1 LRGEPLLPSGRLPAA
16 LTRTPQSRIGD
27 DIMAEYKLL
36 FEHSGDPAYRTLAG
50 YRATG
55 GFQALPKAL
64 GMGRQAVIDEVKAS
78 GLRGR
83 GGAGF
88 PTWIKWNGL
97 PKEKTRSHYVIC
109 NADEG
114 EPGTF
119 KDKELMENCPF
130 QVVEG
135 MAIAGF
141 ATQSDVGYIYIRGE
155 FIDSARA
162 MRAAIDEAYDAG
174 LLGKNILGS
183 GWDFDLYIHMGAGS
197 YECGE
202 ESALMS
208 SLMGERGMPRLKFP
222 HAPLPTISGLF
233 DSPTLINNV
242 ETYACAP
249 FIVQNGGA
257 WYASI
262 GASTKNSRGTKLF
275 SVSGHVNRP
284 ANYEI
289 EFGTP
294 LTELLDLAGGMKGGA
309 LKACVPGGSSV
320 PMIDAEECGRA
331 ILGYEEMADVKSMVG
346 SGGCMFLNE
355 HTCIVTFTWRT
366 AVFYANESCG
376 KCTPCREGTRWLV
389 QILERIMAGGGR
401 QGDVELLLDV
411 CSQIDGRSF
420 CGLGDAAAWPVAG
433 AIRVFRE
440 EFDYFIEHGRSMVQ
454 SEATLAMAP

>member
-1 LRGEPLLPSGRLPAA
+1 
-16 LTRTPQSRIGD
+16 
-27 DIMAEYKLL
+27 MAEYKLL
-36 FEHSGDPAYRTLAG
+36 LKHSGEPAYRTLAG
-50 YRATG
+50 YRKEG
-55 GFQALPKAL
+55 GYQALEKAVK
-64 GMGRQAVIDEVKAS
+64 MDRQAVIDQVKAS

-88 PTWIKWNGL
+88 PTWIKWNGI
-97 PKEKTRSHYVIC
+97 PKEKAKRHYVVC

-119 KDKELMENCPF
+119 KDKELMENTPF
-130 QVVEG
+130 LVVEG
-135 MAIAGF
+135 MTLAGYAIQG
-141 ATQSDVGYIYIRGE
+141 DVGYIYIRGE
-155 FIDSARA
+155 FIDAARA
-162 MRAAIDEAYDAG
+162 IRKAIDEAYAAG

-183 GWDFDLYIHMGAGS
+183 GWDFDLHVHMGAGS

-233 DSPTLINNV
+233 ESPTLINNV

-249 FIVQNGGA
+249 AIIQNGGE

-262 GASTKNSRGTKLF
+262 GAGTKNSRGTKIF

-284 ANYEI
+284 GNYEI
-289 EFGTP
+289 EFGTS
-294 LTELLDLAGGMKGGA
+294 LMELLELAGGMKGGK

-320 PMIDAEECGRA
+320 PIIDAEMCGRA
-331 ILGYEEMADVKSMVG
+331 ILGYEEMADVQSMVG

-355 HTCIVTFTWRT
+355 YSCIVTFIWRT
-366 AVFYANESCG
+366 AMFYANESCG
-376 KCTPCREGTRWLV
+376 KCTPCREGTRWLL
-389 QILERIMAGGGR
+389 QIMDRIRRGGG
-401 QGDVELLLDV
+401 QEGDIELLKDI

-420 CGLGDAAAWPVAG
+420 CGLGDAAAWPVA
-433 AIRVFRE
+433 AALRVFPE
-440 EFDYFIEHGRSMVQ
+440 EFEYFIQHGRSMV
-454 SEATLAMAP
+454 EGGATLAMLP